1 MGGREVVAL
10 VSGGKDSVYSMMEAV
25 RHGFVYQGE
34 VTHAD
39 LPHYWYVRA

>member
-1 MGGREVVAL
+1 MTNIASQQVL
-10 VSGGKDSVYSMMEAV
+10 V

-39 LPHYWYVRA
+39 LPHYWYARA